1 MALFPKIQSPCPYVD
16 RLSSIMDGDMCRVCK
31 REVFD
36 LTNMSD
42 DERVSFMKG
51 CAGEVCVS
59 YKIPIRVAAAALVVA
74 GSAMPMAAAA
84 CDDVTTIV
92 VTGGGIKD
100 SANAAYIQIPDN
112 HRVSELPVIYEDK
125 SGSTVQPAP
134 AANASGTQAVPT
146 ADPVSLRAAS

>member
-36 LTNMSD
+36 LTHMSD

-59 YKIPIRVAAAALVVA
+59 YKIPVRVAAAALAVV
-74 GSAMPMAAAA
+74 SVAMPMAAAA
-84 CDDVTTIV
+84 CDDVTTVIV
-92 VTGGGIKD
+92 TAGGIKD
-100 SANAAYIQIPDN
+100 PANAAYIQIPDD

-125 SGSTVQPAP
+125 PVSPVQPAP
-134 AANASGTQAVPT
+134 AANASDPST
-146 ADPVSLRAAS
+146 APAAASFSSRAAS